1 MTVVYGSLLLKF
13 DLVLADLGAIGK
25 FQPKKSYEYLIF
37 IQKMG
42 MYGMSFNIDFVKVLP
57 KDLLF
62 QLFCTKVTN
71 QKIAK
76 VRLSSKF
83 LGYSHHTDFL

>member
-42 MYGMSFNIDFVKVLP
+42 MYGMSFNINFFKV
-57 KDLLF
+57 
-62 QLFCTKVTN
+62 
-71 QKIAK
+71 
-76 VRLSSKF
+76 
-83 LGYSHHTDFL
+83 